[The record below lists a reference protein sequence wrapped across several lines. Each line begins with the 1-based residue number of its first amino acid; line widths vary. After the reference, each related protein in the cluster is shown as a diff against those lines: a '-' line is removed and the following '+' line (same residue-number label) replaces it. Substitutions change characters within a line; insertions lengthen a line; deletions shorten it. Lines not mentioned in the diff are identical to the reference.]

1 LRTRIGAGDLVKSP
15 ANGFN
20 FRSRLGFFG
29 FEDGFDSF
37 ESGLTQAL
45 QLPMAELRNS
55 ANSEKGD
62 QGRRRRRIIEEKSLS
77 L

>member
-1 LRTRIGAGDLVKSP
+1 
-15 ANGFN
+15 
-20 FRSRLGFFG
+20 LGFFG